1 MKVSEVVGQRLRAVR
16 EYLGLS
22 QAELGRR
29 LAAYLGRPWFPQAV
43 SEAEHGRRQFTAE
56 ELLALAAVFDKPL
69 SWFFLPLEKDA
80 VYDFPARSVPVGE
93 LLDGPLIGRV
103 EANGAQALLAE
114 ALDITH
120 TAIDF
125 AKRMHA
131 RANAIVDVAEK
142 LSVREEGEE

>member
-56 ELLALAAVFDKPL
+56 ELLALAVLLDKPV
-69 SWFFLPLEKDA
+69 SWFFLPLDKGA

-93 LLDGPLIGRV
+93 LLDGPLVGHI
-103 EANGAQALLAE
+103 EANGAVALLVE
-114 ALDITH
+114 ALDICH
-120 TAIDF
+120 AAIDF

-131 RANAIVDVAEK
+131 RADAIVDVAQK
-142 LSVREEGEE
+142 LSAGEEGEG